1 MNRLVIAVLLIG
13 GCVSAQTDT
22 PVTKPDEVCASLVT
36 EISAISSNHVELA
49 EFPAYA
55 KNRESGSRIYFSRH
69 LRPGIEKRPIQPSDF
84 EKHGISLWFE
94 LDNEPTST
102 LRQAQSTS
110 FPNLKLRL
118 FSNLSLWEGASPELE
133 KKLKEAM
140 ERHKA
145 MLSELDKKAANKAI
159 SLDNLVYV
167 DVSSSDAPQHP
178 LVCGAGRDFPTGR
191 ELAFRTSQSREFV
204 HAVFPEGVMLPKT
217 LDGKFVLHGQYQ
229 GIQNRKIYTLKR
241 VPEDY
246 RYFVVSS
253 WEQKQ

>member
-1 MNRLVIAVLLIG
+1 MNRIVIAVLLVG

-55 KNRESGSRIYFSRH
+55 KNRESGSRIYFNRH
-69 LRPGIEKRPIQPSDF
+69 LRPGIAKQPIQPSDF

-94 LDNEPTST
+94 LDNEPTPT
-102 LRQAQSTS
+102 LKQAQSTL

-118 FSNLSLWEGASPELE
+118 FSDLSLWEGASPELE
-133 KKLKEAM
+133 KKLRDAM
-140 ERHKA
+140 ARHKA

-167 DVSSSDAPQHP
+167 DVSSSVAHQHP

-191 ELAFRTSQSREFV
+191 ELAFRTSQSQEFV

-217 LDGKFVLHGQYQ
+217 LDGKFVLHGHYQ
-229 GIQNRKIYTLKR
+229 GIQNRTIYTLKR

-253 WEQKQ
+253 WKQKQ